1 MIECVFCVD
10 AFLLLEGLQY
20 FFIVRTIN
28 VELITFDVEWTINR
42 DYLGGKTAARF
53 NTFLEFYFFKKFH
66 PVHEQI
72 LNGCLR
78 RMTAINSLGKRYI
91 MNTTSANTEFKA
103 RFSWCFEGTGA
114 VLLGTLCFF
123 VFFFFCLFLLFVW
136 PLQKQKAEKRLREV
150 LKGTPVYILYY
161 AICSPRLNVKSKAHD
176 VKWVIFGSGRG
187 EWLSHSGVKID
198 IMATLC

>member
-42 DYLGGKTAARF
+42 DYLGGKNAARF

-91 MNTTSANTEFKA
+91 MNTTSPNTEFKA

-123 VFFFFCLFLLFVW
+123 VFFFFAFFCFLYGHYKSR
-136 PLQKQKAEKRLREV
+136 KQKKDWERSWKEPLCTYST
-150 LKGTPVYILYY
+150 LQHTLVY
-161 AICSPRLNVKSKAHD
+161 
-176 VKWVIFGSGRG
+176 W
-187 EWLSHSGVKID
+187 
-198 IMATLC
+198 M